1 MRYSYSGVT
10 NETQQLL
17 RRIRLGEDS
26 TLELKRVVVSGSR
39 VSDPS
44 RDAMSDELAAF
55 ANSRAPG
62 GVLLL
67 GVDDKTRHVLGIP
80 LEQLDVVETWLRQIC
95 NDSIDPPLAASIRKL
110 ELPDAGGELVPV
122 IRVDVSRSLFVH
134 QSAGG
139 FFQRIGSSK
148 RKLAVEALTRLL
160 QERSQTRVIRFDE
173 SPVPRTS
180 PRDLDTAGVAR
191 FMRAGAAAT
200 EADLRKLRLIV
211 DDEDGAACLS
221 VAGVLMATAQPQA
234 WLPHAMI
241 QAVAYR
247 GERADRHY
255 QLDARDIEGPLDAQ
269 AIEALHFV
277 RRNMKIAATKELGRQ
292 EIPQWS
298 ERAVF
303 EALVNAVAHR
313 DYGMAGARIR
323 LHMFENRL
331 ELYVPGALANTLT
344 PDSLHLRQYS
354 RNELVVSLLARCPIP
369 GSEALGR
376 PFLMDRRGDGV
387 PIIQAETLR
396 LAGRAAEYT
405 LIDDSELRLV
415 LPGAGLDTMR

>member
-1 MRYSYSGVT
+1 VT
-10 NETQQLL
+10 DETEQLL

-26 TLELKRVVVSGSR
+26 TLELERVLASGNR

-55 ANSRAPG
+55 ANSR
-62 GVLLL
+62 VLSGTVLL
-67 GVDDKTRHVLGIP
+67 GVDDRTRDVLGIP

-110 ELPDAGGELVPV
+110 ELPDRNGALVPV

-173 SPVPRTS
+173 SPVPHTS
-180 PRDLDTAGVAR
+180 PGDLDASRATR
-191 FMRAGAAAT
+191 FMRAGAVAT
-200 EADLRKLRLIV
+200 AADLHKLRIIV
-211 DDEDGAACLS
+211 DDEEGSARLS
-221 VAGVLMATAQPQA
+221 VAGVLMATAEPQA
-234 WLPHAMI
+234 WLPHAMV

-247 GERADRHY
+247 GQRADRHY
-255 QLDARDIEGPLDAQ
+255 QLDARDIDGPLDVQ

-277 RRNMKIAATKELGRQ
+277 RRNMRIGATKELGRH

-313 DYGMAGARIR
+313 DYAMAGARIR
-323 LHMFENRL
+323 LHMFEDRL

-369 GSEALGR
+369 GTEALGR

-387 PIIQAETLR
+387 PIIQEETLR
-396 LAGRAAEYT
+396 LAGRPAEYT

-415 LPGAGLDTMR
+415 LPAASLDAVADGR

>member
-1 MRYSYSGVT
+1 VT
-10 NETQQLL
+10 DETEQIL

-26 TLELKRVVVSGSR
+26 TFELKRVVVSGNR

-55 ANSRAPG
+55 ANSRASG
-62 GVLLL
+62 GMMLL
-67 GVDDKTRHVLGIP
+67 GVDDRSREVLGIP
-80 LEQLDVVETWLRQIC
+80 LEHLDVVETWLRQIC

-110 ELPDAGGELVPV
+110 ELPDPSGALVPV
-122 IRVDVSRSLFVH
+122 IRVDVARSLFVH

-173 SPVPRTS
+173 SPVPRTN
-180 PRDLDTAGVAR
+180 PGDLDITRVAR
-191 FMRAGAAAT
+191 FMRAGAEAT
-200 EADLRKLRLIV
+200 EADLRKLRIIV
-211 DDEDGAACLS
+211 VDEDGADRLS
-221 VAGVLMATAQPQA
+221 VAGVLMATPEPQT
-234 WLPHAMI
+234 WLSHAMI

-247 GERADRHY
+247 GDRADRRY
-255 QLDARDIEGPLDAQ
+255 QLDARDIHGPLDVQ

-277 RRNMKIAATKELGRQ
+277 RRNMRIAATKDLGRQ

-313 DYGMAGARIR
+313 DYAMAGARIR
-323 LHMFENRL
+323 LHMFEDRL

-369 GSEALGR
+369 GSESLGR

-396 LAGRAAEYT
+396 LAGRPAEYT

-415 LPGAGLDTMR
+415 LPGAGLHGVAP

>member
-1 MRYSYSGVT
+1 MAD
-10 NETQQLL
+10 ETEQLL

-26 TLELKRVVVSGSR
+26 TLELKRVVVAGNK

-55 ANSRAPG
+55 ANSRAPEG
-62 GVLLL
+62 MVLL
-67 GVDDKTRHVLGIP
+67 GVDDKSRSILGIP
-80 LEQLDVVETWLRQIC
+80 VGQLDLVETWLRQIC
-95 NDSIDPPLAASIRKL
+95 NDSIDPPLAVGIRKL
-110 ELPDAGGELVPV
+110 ELPNDSGVQTPV
-122 IRVDVSRSLFVH
+122 IRVDVARSLFVH

-139 FFQRIGSSK
+139 FYQRIGSSK
-148 RKLAVEALTRLL
+148 RKMAVEALARLL

-173 SPVPRTS
+173 SPVPRTG
-180 PRDLDTAGVAR
+180 PEDLDRAHSAR
-191 FMRAGAAAT
+191 FMRAGTAASD
-200 EADLRKLRLIV
+200 ADLRKLRLIV
-211 DDEDGAACLS
+211 EDEEGRARLS
-221 VAGVLMATAQPQA
+221 VAGVLLATAEPQT

-247 GERADRHY
+247 GARADRHY
-255 QLDARDIEGPLDAQ
+255 QLDARDIGGPLDAQ

-277 RRNMKIAATKELGRQ
+277 RRNMRVAAIKDLGRR

-313 DYGMAGARIR
+313 DYTMAGARIR
-323 LHMFENRL
+323 LHLFEDRL
-331 ELYVPGALANTLT
+331 ELFVPGALANTLT

-369 GSEALGR
+369 GNEALGR
-376 PFLMDRRGDGV
+376 LFLMDRRGDGV
-387 PIIQAETLR
+387 PIIQEETLR
-396 LAGRAAEYT
+396 LAGRPPEYT
-405 LIDDSELRLV
+405 LIDDSELRLI
-415 LPGAGLDTMR
+415 LPGAGLDSVGLGAG

>member
-1 MRYSYSGVT
+1 MKD
-10 NETQQLL
+10 ETEQLL

-26 TLELKRVVVSGSR
+26 TLELKRVVVSGNR

-67 GVDDKTRHVLGIP
+67 GVDDKSRDILGIP
-80 LEQLDVVETWLRQIC
+80 VEQLDLVETWVRQIC
-95 NDSIDPPLAASIRKL
+95 NDSIDPPLVVGIRKL
-110 ELPDAGGELVPV
+110 ELPNASGTLTPIIRIDVP
-122 IRVDVSRSLFVH
+122 RSLFVH

-139 FFQRIGSSK
+139 FYQRIGSSK
-148 RKLAVEALTRLL
+148 RKMVVEALARMLA
-160 QERSQTRVIRFDE
+160 ERSQTRVIRFDE

-180 PRDLDTAGVAR
+180 PDDLDRVHAAR
-191 FMRAGAAAT
+191 FMRAGTSAN

-211 DDEDGAACLS
+211 EDDEGVARLS
-221 VAGVLMATAQPQA
+221 VAGVLLATAEPQT

-255 QLDARDIEGPLDAQ
+255 QLDARDIGGPLDAQ

-277 RRNMKIAATKELGRQ
+277 RRNMRIAAIKDYGRR

-313 DYGMAGARIR
+313 DYAMAGARIR
-323 LHMFENRL
+323 LHLFEDRL
-331 ELYVPGALANTLT
+331 ELFVPGALANTLT

-387 PIIQAETLR
+387 PIIQEETLR
-396 LAGRAAEYT
+396 SAGRPPEYT

-415 LPGAGLDTMR
+415 LPSAGLDSVGLDP

>member
-1 MRYSYSGVT
+1 MT
-10 NETQQLL
+10 DDTEQLL

-62 GVLLL
+62 GVVLL
-67 GVDDKTRHVLGIP
+67 GVDDKTREVLGIP

-110 ELPDAGGELVPV
+110 ELPNAGGALVPV

-139 FFQRIGSSK
+139 FYQRIGSSK

-173 SPVPRTS
+173 SPVPRTG
-180 PRDLDTAGVAR
+180 PEDLDRSRAVR
-191 FMRAGAAAT
+191 FMRVGAAGS

-211 DDEDGAACLS
+211 EDEEGVSRLS
-221 VAGVLMATAQPQA
+221 VAGVLMATAEPQN

-247 GERADRHY
+247 GERTDVAY
-255 QLDARDIEGPLDAQ
+255 QLDARDIGGSLDDQ
-269 AIEALHFV
+269 VLEALHFV
-277 RRNMKIAATKELGRQ
+277 RRNMRIAATKASGRREL
-292 EIPQWS
+292 PQFS

-313 DYGMAGARIR
+313 DYGMGGARIR
-323 LHMFENRL
+323 LHMFEDRL

-354 RNELVVSLLARCPIP
+354 RNELVVSLLARCPMP
-369 GSEALGR
+369 GGDTAGR

-387 PIIQAETLR
+387 PIIQEETLR
-396 LAGRAAEYT
+396 LAGRPAEYT
-405 LIDDSELRLV
+405 LIDDSELRLL
-415 LPGAGLDTMR
+415 LPSAGLDSVDVETG